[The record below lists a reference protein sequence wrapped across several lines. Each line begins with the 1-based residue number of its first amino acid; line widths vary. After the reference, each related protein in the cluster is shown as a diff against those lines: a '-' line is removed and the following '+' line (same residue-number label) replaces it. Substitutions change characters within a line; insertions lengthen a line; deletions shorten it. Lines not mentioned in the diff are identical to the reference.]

1 MPTASNLYAEKA
13 FSEQPQALWALD
25 DTANFI
31 NIIPASANIAGNWA
45 TTNVDTIS
53 VDTNLDGTYPISDS
67 YTISLNGAVPA
78 GDTET
83 MTLQYD
89 AVANFTELNQEMGT
103 ISIAT
108 YLAPGAT
115 NVQSVTVGYSY
126 TDPNTSNTETVS
138 STYPYSTEVGTT
150 WSLISATLNLVE
162 VDASFNIF
170 VSITYSSGSSSYE
183 VLLNGISVGQWSESF
198 NAVSTGVY
206 TTALPSTIYTDETE
220 GVPAFAYGLQ
230 DNAGY
235 YIAKDKVLYARNT
248 GAPLVYGA
256 ESSTKIYAKDGPS
269 LIIPGFGVMNES
281 GKYREATVEFWL
293 RADRRG
299 SEPRRI
305 FGPIGEVGGELS
317 TDGLYIN
324 GSFLTLKLGQYSG
337 SHFVNEWGR
346 PMLINLR
353 LSEQSASIVLNGE
366 EVVSLS
372 INAANISFPEKFKTV
387 ISSVFDQDWLGFYGY
402 SDILAYEIDAVGIYP
417 YRVPAIVSKRRFV
430 YGQGVDFPENLNT
443 AYNGSSI
450 FMDYS
455 FADYTNNYNYP
466 DMGRWDQGSTDNID
480 TANSVL
486 TTPSYSLPT
495 IKFLDQSKTYDSW
508 LLANNAENIANPES
522 RPYVMIRPTSQSGW
536 ETEEGYI
543 LFDRLNFIGEDVSAF
558 YGVFQPIENSTT
570 EQILFKVENNLTNN
584 YFLISLQENT
594 ISYKLKYGTGE
605 VTTIYSVDTVVP
617 DIAFSV
623 GVNLNNLSSTYGGN
637 LSTFF
642 GNKDQLKV
650 YVGGSTDLNNT
661 FTGQIYNVGFAT
673 ARNANKISTYFNES
687 GIASIPTDVSDV
699 FQLYFDDSPDGQIDF
714 TIIGGYIDP
723 FSGEWTPFEG
733 TLDGGFATSF
743 VFGRFQD
750 HTASYTLVPKTFV
763 GQLQLDI
770 AVDSYW
776 EDYVPLTYFA
786 SYISDVGGNQ
796 EYDLDFIQFNVS
808 NTRPLAEDAG
818 SINTENAIIRTYV
831 TFQYLASGSNA
842 LDSSYVTREP
852 VSATHVVTPGSSW
865 LTTKYEVV
873 SGDVIYMPNGA
884 DINNL
889 SIGIHIEI
897 ENPGIINNP
906 IKITNLQLASQALNY
921 SIANPVGTRF
931 GFDIYPYSRS
941 GIYFNYKG
949 KNPYSIY
956 KGSNPYLYMS
966 KYSGIKLC
974 GEETN
979 RGISIRINE
988 GLTEEYAVGA
998 IQMAIQYQEGLF
1010 PETATEIFEIQ
1021 SSNLYAKFY
1030 LIASN
1035 SSRTRG
1041 KIYGI
1046 NVSSG
1051 TPINGLAYYLN
1062 GNLVKDLH
1070 IEKDTWSLVG
1080 IQFANAL
1087 VYTSEA
1093 GAIRLTGPLLFNNIS
1108 YYQLPSTQTSLSI
1121 VYRRWNQLAEL
1132 ATYWDDLVTPTQLL
1146 WQDILYISIETSYTV
1161 DPSVIYK
1168 EYTGTNS
1175 IIGTSDKTLTFG
1187 SYKYSVYADAE
1198 WRSSVLLPV

>member
-1 MPTASNLYAEKA
+1 MTIASNLYAEKV
-13 FSEQPQALWALD
+13 FSEQPSALWALD
-25 DTANFI
+25 DTANFV
-31 NIIPASANIAGNWA
+31 NLIPSDANISGNWT
-45 TTNVDTIS
+45 TTNIDAIS
-53 VDTNLDGTYPISDS
+53 IDESLDGTYPISS
-67 YTISLNGAVPA
+67 EYAILITGATPSGA
-78 GDTET
+78 TET

-89 AVANFTELNQEMGT
+89 SAANFAELDHNMGT
-103 ISIAT
+103 ICIAT
-108 YLAPGAT
+108 YLDNQAT
-115 NVQSVTVGYSY
+115 DIQSVTLGYSY
-126 TDPNTSNTETVS
+126 IDPDTSNTETVS
-138 STYPYSTEVGTT
+138 STYAYSTEVGADWSFISTT
-150 WSLISATLNLVE
+150 LDIPNIDVN
-162 VDASFNIF
+162 FNIF
-170 VSITYSSGSSSYE
+170 VSVLYDSGSSSYE
-183 VLLNGISVGQWSESF
+183 IRLNGISAGQWSEGF
-198 NAVSTGVY
+198 NATSTGIY
-206 TTALPSTIYTDETE
+206 PAALPTTISTADTL

-230 DNAGY
+230 DNVAY
-235 YIAKDKVLYARNT
+235 YVAKDKVLYARNT

-256 ESSTKIYAKDGPS
+256 ETSTKIYPKDGPS
-269 LIIPGFGVMNES
+269 LIIPGLGLMNES
-281 GKYREATVEFWL
+281 GKYKDATIEFWL

-305 FGPIGEVGGELS
+305 FGPIGEVDGVTS
-317 TDGLYIN
+317 TDGLYVN
-324 GSFLTLKLGQYSG
+324 GSFLTLKLGEHVG

-346 PMLINLR
+346 PMLINIR
-353 LSEQSASIVLNGE
+353 LSEKSASIILNGE

-372 INAANISFPEKFKTV
+372 IDASTTTFPSKFKTV
-387 ISSVFDQDWLGFYGY
+387 LNDTFDQDWLGFYGY
-402 SDILAYEIDAVGIYP
+402 SDLLAYEIDAVGIYP

-466 DMGRWDQGSTDNID
+466 DMGRWDQGSTDNIN
-480 TANSVL
+480 TANNVL
-486 TTPSYSLPT
+486 TTPTYALPT
-495 IKFLDQSKTYDSW
+495 VKFLNQSRTYDSW
-508 LLANNAENIANPES
+508 LAANDAENIANPES
-522 RPYVMIRPTSQSGW
+522 RPYVRLRPASQTGW
-536 ETEEGYI
+536 ENEEGYI
-543 LFDRLNFIGEDVSAF
+543 FFDRLNFIGEDVSSF
-558 YGVFQPIENSTT
+558 YGVFQPTESSTT
-570 EQILFKVENNLTNN
+570 EQVLFKIENNLTNN
-584 YFLISLQENT
+584 YFLISLTEN
-594 ISYKLKYGTGE
+594 IIAYKLKYGTE
-605 VTTIYSVDTVVP
+605 DPTTIYSVETVVP

-623 GVNLNNLSSTYGGN
+623 GVSLDNLSDTYGGN
-637 LSTFF
+637 LAAFF

-699 FQLYFDDSPDGQIDF
+699 FQLYFDDSADGQIDF
-714 TIIGGYIDP
+714 TTVGGYIDP
-723 FSGEWTPFEG
+723 FTGEWTPFEG
-733 TLDGGFATSF
+733 TMDGGFADSF

-750 HTASYTLVPKTFV
+750 HIASYTLIPKTFI
-763 GQLQLDI
+763 GQLQLDV

-786 SYISDVGGNQ
+786 SYISNIGGDQ

-808 NTRPLAEDAG
+808 NTRPLAENDSSIDTEDA
-818 SINTENAIIRTYV
+818 IVRTYV

-842 LDSSYVTREP
+842 LDSSYVTRAS
-852 VSATHVVTPGSSW
+852 VSPTHVVTPSSSW

-873 SGDVIYMPNGA
+873 SGDIIYMPPGA

-889 SIGIHIEI
+889 SIGVHVEI
-897 ENPGIINNP
+897 QNPGIINNP
-906 IKITNLQLASQALNY
+906 VRLTSLQLASQALNY
-921 SIANPVGTRF
+921 ATANPVGTRF

-988 GLTEEYAVGA
+988 GLAEEYAVGA
-998 IQMAIQYQEGLF
+998 IQMAMQYQEGLF
-1010 PETATEIFEIQ
+1010 PETAVELFEVQ
-1021 SSNLYAKFY
+1021 SSNLYVKFY
-1030 LIASN
+1030 LEAAN

-1051 TPINGLAYYLN
+1051 TPISGLAYYLN
-1062 GNLVKDLH
+1062 GKLVKDLH
-1070 IEKDTWSLVG
+1070 IEKDTWSIVG

-1087 VYTSEA
+1087 IYTSER
-1093 GAIRLTGPLLFNNIS
+1093 GAIRLTGPMLFNNIS
-1108 YYQLPSTQTSLSI
+1108 FYELPSTQTSLSI
-1121 VYRRWNQLAEL
+1121 EYRRWNQLSDL
-1132 ATYWDDLVTPTQLL
+1132 ATYWDDLNTPTQLL
-1146 WQDILYISIETSYTV
+1146 WQNILYISVETSYTL

-1168 EYTGTNS
+1168 EYVGTNRV
-1175 IIGTSDKTLTFG
+1175 IGTSDKTLTFG